1 MKKKFITNL
10 GLVLLLN
17 LLIKPFWIFGIEVKV
32 QNVVG
37 AENYGLYFSL
47 LSFSLI
53 INIILDLGVT
63 NYNNKNISQ
72 HSQLLPKFLS
82 NIIVLK
88 LLLAIVYFIVS
99 MAAAFIIGYNSIQ
112 IKLLLFL
119 VFNQFLISFTL
130 YLRSNL
136 SGLQLYR
143 TDSILSVLDKSI
155 MIIICSL
162 LLWGN
167 FSDEA
172 FQIQWFVYAQ
182 TFAYLLSTFIIL
194 LIVLTKSKFIRLRF
208 DYNYLRVIIK
218 QSSPFAILV
227 LIMATYNRIDS
238 VLLER
243 LLENGKEQ
251 AGIYAQS
258 FRILD
263 AMAMFGFLF
272 AGLLLPM
279 FSRMI
284 KQKENVGQLLQL
296 SSLLILVPAIILAIC
311 SYFYNKEIMDLLY
324 EEHIRNS
331 SKIFTVLMF
340 GFVGIST
347 TYIFG
352 SLLTAN
358 GSLKELNIMA
368 SIGLLINIILNIIF
382 IPKYQALGAA
392 ASSLATQLFTAIAQV
407 LIVKMK
413 FSFPTNFKLVFTL
426 LFFTLTIFVFGYI
439 SKLFFTN
446 WIYGFFTIAIFST
459 LLAFF
464 TQLISIKT
472 LIRIVKSDE

>member
-1 MKKKFITNL
+1 MKKKFVTNL

-53 INIILDLGVT
+53 INIVLDLGVT

-72 HSQLLPKFLS
+72 HNQLLTKFLS

-88 LLLAIVYFIVS
+88 LILAVAYFAIS
-99 MAAAFIIGYNSIQ
+99 MIAAVIIGYNIVQ

-143 TDSILSVLDKSI
+143 TDSILSVLDKTI
-155 MIIICSL
+155 MIIICSF

-167 FSDEA
+167 FSTKPFRIE
-172 FQIQWFVYAQ
+172 WFVYAQ
-182 TFAYLLSTFIIL
+182 TAAYVLSSTIIF
-194 LIVLTKSKFIRLRF
+194 LIVFSNAKFLRLKF

-218 QSSPFAILV
+218 QSYPFAILV

-263 AMAMFGFLF
+263 AGAMFGFLF

-279 FSRMI
+279 FSRML
-284 KQKENVGQLLQL
+284 KQKENIGQLLQL
-296 SSLLILVPAIILAIC
+296 SSLLILIPAIILAIC
-311 SYFYNKEIMDLLY
+311 SYFYNVEIMDLLY
-324 EEHIRNS
+324 KEHILES
-331 SKIFTVLMF
+331 SKIFTLLMI

-358 GSLKELNIMA
+358 GSLRELNIMA
-368 SIGLLINIILNIIF
+368 SIGLVINIVLNIIL

-392 ASSLATQLFTAIAQV
+392 SSSLATQLFTAVAQIF
-407 LIVKMK
+407 IVKKK
-413 FSFPTNFKLVFTL
+413 FNFPTNYILIFSI
-426 LFFTLTIFVFGYI
+426 LFFIVTIFIFGYV
-439 SKLFFTN
+439 SKLYFTN
-446 WIYGFFTIAIFST
+446 WIYGFFAIVIFST

-464 TQLISIKT
+464 TKLISVKT
-472 LIRIVKSDE
+472 LFEIVKGDE